1 MICNFFIM
9 PITRDILLPITF
21 TWVSQFNFVFI
32 WRPRKLN
39 SEVDWI
45 LLLFI
50 CKFSFGSWV
59 FLCLLNNIY
68 LDLFTFNVN
77 LFADNHRCTLF
88 NLLFKT
94 SSLFTLSISSRQH
107 YKVVSSA
114 YIRKLNKLLELGIS
128 FIYIKNKSSPSM
140 DPFGTPLSMAFI
152 SEVLSSNC
160 TNCLRSSK

>member
-1 MICNFFIM
+1 MNCNFFIM

-21 TWVSQFNFVFI
+21 TCVSQFNFMFI

-39 SEVDWI
+39 SEVDWM

-68 LDLFTFNVN
+68 FDLFKFNVN
-77 LFADNHRCTLF
+77 LFADNHKCTLF
-88 NLLFKT
+88 NSLFKT
-94 SSLFTLSISSRQH
+94 SSLFTLSISSRQQN
-107 YKVVSSA
+107 KVVSSA

-128 FIYIKNKSSPSM
+128 FI
-140 DPFGTPLSMAFI
+140 
-152 SEVLSSNC
+152 
-160 TNCLRSSK
+160 

>member
-1 MICNFFIM
+1 MIRNFFIM

-59 FLCLLNNIY
+59 FLCLLNNTY
-68 LDLFTFNVN
+68 FDLITFNVN
-77 LFADNHRCTLF
+77 LFADNHKCTLF
-88 NLLFKT
+88 NSLFKT
-94 SSLFTLSISSRQH
+94 SSLFTLSISSRQQH
-107 YKVVSSA
+107 KVVSSA
-114 YIRKLNKLLELGIS
+114 YIKKLNKLLELGIS
-128 FIYIKNKSSPSM
+128 FIYIKNKSGPSV
-140 DPFGTPLSMAFI
+140 DPCGTPLWYGMVMFY
-152 SEVLSSNC
+152 L
-160 TNCLRSSK
+160 T